1 MSTTTQARTEGPASL
16 SMLPRKLKERIAAE
30 LDDLGLYLDDDAWE
44 DASSSSTIAPD
55 ESEGGQPEDDE
66 ADDDEFVL
74 VGSPDD
80 QRVSTLAAVS
90 LVNKEWNEI
99 VSQYLW
105 EDLQL
110 YPRST
115 EALLQL
121 ATDILPRHAA
131 HVKTLGIREMPY
143 DRLLEGA
150 DAEDAPPAAEGRALE
165 VVEAVERLTGSSAP
179 NAGDWELCQLAAR
192 NGLLAHIVRVC
203 SNVKGLELE
212 GGMRIFRRL
221 HASQDGAGL
230 EPIEV
235 TEAELPNVALQAVQS
250 IGGNIE
256 TLSLLLPLA
265 GSVTERDV
273 ANLILFF
280 PNLKHLELNVFIE
293 PKDALSSAD
302 RLEHEALYTAIAGLQ
317 HLEELDLGQSTFVDD
332 AISEFVFA
340 CPLKHLALGEHPK
353 LSFRAFKTF
362 VERFSGTLEA
372 LELDNTPTALPEG
385 IDEPLALPKLIA
397 LELATMLDASV
408 FTLFAASPL
417 REVYI
422 RESPQLTARDVI
434 VFLEAHAET
443 LEAVD
448 VEADGLAASE
458 ERSDGAVQ
466 DAEEVVGEWCEEHG
480 IKFAV
485 IESEGLGEFDLAS
498 DSDEEEAEQD
508 ADE

>member
-1 MSTTTQARTEGPASL
+1 MSTITQARTEGPASL

-30 LDDLGLYLDDDAWE
+30 LNDLALYLDDDKWE

-55 ESEGGQPEDDE
+55 EIEGGQLDDDE

-74 VGSPDD
+74 VESPDD

-99 VSQYLW
+99 VSRYLW
-105 EDLQL
+105 EDLRL

-115 EALLQL
+115 ESLLQL
-121 ATDILPRHAA
+121 ATYMLPRHAA
-131 HVKTLGIREMPY
+131 HVKTLGIRETPY
-143 DRLLEGA
+143 DPLLEGA
-150 DAEDAPPAAEGRALE
+150 DAEDAAPAADGRALE
-165 VVEAVERLTGSSAP
+165 VVEAVERLTGSLAP
-179 NAGDWELCQLAAR
+179 ISGDWELRQLAAR

-212 GGMRIFRRL
+212 GGLRIFRRL
-221 HASQDGAGL
+221 YAAEDVPEM
-230 EPIEV
+230 EPVEA

-265 GSVTERDV
+265 GTVTERDV
-273 ANLILFF
+273 ASLVSFF
-280 PNLKHLELNVFIE
+280 PHLKHLELNVFIE
-293 PKDALSSAD
+293 SKDVSSPAD
-302 RLEHEALYTAIAGLQ
+302 QLKREALYTAIAGLQ

-332 AISEFVFA
+332 AVSEVAFA

-362 VERFSGTLEA
+362 VERFSGTLES
-372 LELDNTPTALPEG
+372 LELDNTPSALLEE

-397 LELATMLDASV
+397 LELATTLDASI
-408 FTLFAASPL
+408 FTLFAASPI

-422 RESPQLTARDVI
+422 RESPQLTAKDVI
-434 VFLEAHAET
+434 GFLEAHAET

-448 VEADGLAASE
+448 VEEDGLAASE
-458 ERSDGAVQ
+458 EGSDGAVQ
-466 DAEEVVGEWCEEHG
+466 DAEEVVGEWCEERG

-485 IESEGLGEFDLAS
+485 IESEELGEFDLAS
-498 DSDEEEAEQD
+498 DSDEEDAEQD